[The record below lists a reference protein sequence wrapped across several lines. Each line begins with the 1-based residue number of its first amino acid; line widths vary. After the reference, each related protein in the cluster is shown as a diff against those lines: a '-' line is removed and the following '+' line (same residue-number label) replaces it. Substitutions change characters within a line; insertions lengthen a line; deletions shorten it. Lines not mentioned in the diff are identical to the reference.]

1 MEAKEPG
8 GPFIGAALLCERVL
22 EEKDGVLSAIRIV
35 DRWTVPRPPAHSD
48 EQIAALLSP
57 VIFVL
62 LKAGEATGSH
72 TISVNM
78 SSPNGDQDEGIAYP
92 FELEGEDRGI
102 NLVIPALLE
111 IQQEGLYWFNVRIDG
126 VLVTRIPLR
135 VAWQQDTGLSEQT
148 K

>member
-1 MEAKEPG
+1 MEAKEPR

-35 DRWTVPRPPAHSD
+35 DRWIVPRPFAQND
-48 EQIAALLSP
+48 EQITALLRP
-57 VIFVL
+57 VMVVV

-78 SSPNGDQDEGIAYP
+78 SSPNGNEDEGIAYP
-92 FELEGEDRGI
+92 FELEGEDRGV
-102 NLVIPALLE
+102 NLVVPTLLE

-126 VLVTRIPLR
+126 VLETRIPLR
-135 VAWQQDTGLSEQT
+135 VAWQQDTELSEQT
-148 K
+148 Q